1 MGLLSRYA
9 LNDHACLVENHYHPR
24 LNRWTMLV
32 SYWMLRGIKWSSAE
46 ALKQSCNGNRW
57 RRICSIKSLLSKLKG
72 KISGDSG
79 TEQWLA
85 VTSIANPMLEDYETF
100 GSLIAQGLT
109 TAIGIPVGK
118 TDLAIVGSIRI

>member
-1 MGLLSRYA
+1 MITLVRSKTTIPSVKPLDYA
-9 LNDHACLVENHYHPR
+9 GFVLDVKGHKV
-24 LNRWTMLV
+24 V
-32 SYWMLRGIKWSSAE
+32 
-46 ALKQSCNGNRW
+46 ALKLSSKVATEIAGDV
-57 RRICSIKSLLSKLKG
+57 SVLSESLLSKLKG

-79 TEQWLA
+79 TERWLA